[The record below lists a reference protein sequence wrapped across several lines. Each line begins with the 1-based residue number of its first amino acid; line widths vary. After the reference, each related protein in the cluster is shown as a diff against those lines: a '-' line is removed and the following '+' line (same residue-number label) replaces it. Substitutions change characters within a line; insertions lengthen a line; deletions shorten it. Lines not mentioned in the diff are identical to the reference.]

1 MESLVNPNA
10 KLAEGYTATPI
21 SPMPPMNLILKP
33 QELADVMTFLQT
45 LK

>member
-1 MESLVNPNA
+1 MQPNA

-21 SPMPPMNLILKP
+21 SPMPPMGLVLKP
-33 QELADVMTFLQT
+33 QELADVKAFLFG

>member
-1 MESLVNPNA
+1 VDPNA

-21 SPMPPMNLILKP
+21 SPMPPMKLILKP
-33 QELADVMTFLQT
+33 QEFEDIRAFILS